1 MTAAPRF
8 RRAWIT
14 WFSCPRCHHR
24 SLLPRVGAEVTRGQG
39 NVTVL
44 YQCPSCSGLSRRKRQ
59 GLAMVRAVG
68 VSVLAFP
75 VIYWVL
81 LHGFSAWTVVWL
93 IGVLAVF
100 RMLNVAADALADDYV
115 PAD

>member
-1 MTAAPRF
+1 M
-8 RRAWIT
+8 
-14 WFSCPRCHHR
+14 
-24 SLLPRVGAEVTRGQG
+24 L
-39 NVTVL
+39 
-44 YQCPSCSGLSRRKRQ
+44 
-59 GLAMVRAVG
+59 RAVG

-93 IGVLAVF
+93 IGVLAAF